1 MQRNL
6 DTIAHKPGITTKNY
20 RKSRMKSKWVTERK
34 KNYIQ
39 GNNNTFPGDHSNRKS
54 SYIWSRTLNTWGRQL
69 LEIAA
74 PI

>member
-54 SYIWSRTLNTWGRQL
+54 SYI
-69 LEIAA
+69 
-74 PI
+74 